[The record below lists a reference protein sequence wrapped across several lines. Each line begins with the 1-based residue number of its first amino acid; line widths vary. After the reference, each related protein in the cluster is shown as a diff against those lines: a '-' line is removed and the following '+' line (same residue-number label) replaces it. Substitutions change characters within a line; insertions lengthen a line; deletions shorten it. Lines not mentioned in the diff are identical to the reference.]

1 MFKTVEREAL
11 QRPIT
16 AALRQEFQQ
25 HEYER
30 QHSFCLLVYAISIGI
45 WFLFDLIVSFQ
56 GGQGFTL
63 YSVFAL
69 VLLYGQL
76 AVLQAIRKAWQFD
89 LFNLF
94 FALSYGIGLRLI
106 IEGLPAILQP
116 VWATLTASAMLYCA
130 SILPLRAWAFGGVA
144 ALVWLL
150 LSPVFNWGEVGPFR
164 MTLLISYWL
173 FFTGIISYSFHHTG
187 EAKLRNF
194 VMAKLL
200 FDQAYIDVL
209 TEIPNRRAFM
219 LNVER
224 QIHDAGGQHQYLA
237 MVDIDDFKKVN
248 DRYGHDIGDEVLKHV
263 GRQLRHVMNG
273 HEFARLGGEEFGI
286 FLCGLTRLEAEQ
298 AVDELCRQVR
308 EAPSEPPV
316 TVSIGIALLGPSDTL
331 SQALIKADHALYE
344 SKHNGKNR
352 FTYAA

>member
-1 MFKTVEREAL
+1 MFKTIEREAL

-16 AALRQEFQQ
+16 AALRQEFLQY
-25 HEYER
+25 EYER

-69 VLLYGQL
+69 VLLYAQL
-76 AVLQAIRKAWQFD
+76 AVLQGIGKAWQFD

-94 FALSYGIGLRLI
+94 FALIYGVGLRLI
-106 IEGLPAILQP
+106 IDGLPVILQP
-116 VWATLTASAMLYCA
+116 VWATLSASAMLFCA
-130 SILPLRAWAFGGVA
+130 SVLPLRAWAFGGVVTLA
-144 ALVWLL
+144 WLL
-150 LSPVFNWGEVGPFR
+150 LSPVFSPIEAGPFR
-164 MTLLISYWL
+164 TTLLISYWL
-173 FFTGIISYSFHHTG
+173 FLTGIISYSFHHTG

-200 FDQAYIDVL
+200 LDQAYIDAL
-209 TEIPNRRAFM
+209 TDIPNRRAFM

-224 QIHDAGGQHQYLA
+224 RINAADGQRQYLA

-263 GRQLRHVMNG
+263 GRQLKHVMNG

-286 FLCGLTRLEAEQ
+286 FLCGLTRLEAER

-316 TVSIGIALLGPSDTL
+316 TISIGLALLGPGDNL
-331 SQALIKADHALYE
+331 NQALIKADRALYE

>member
-1 MFKTVEREAL
+1 MFKTVEQEAL

-25 HEYER
+25 YEYER
-30 QHSFCLLVYAISIGI
+30 QHSFCLLIYAISIGI

-63 YSVFAL
+63 YSVLAL
-69 VLLYGQL
+69 VLLYAQL
-76 AVLQAIRKAWQFD
+76 AILQGIRKAWQFD
-89 LFNLF
+89 LFNLV

-106 IEGLPAILQP
+106 IDGLPVILQP
-116 VWATLTASAMLYCA
+116 VWATLSASAMLYCA
-130 SILPLRAWAFGGVA
+130 SILPLRTWAFAGVMV
-144 ALVWLL
+144 LDWLL
-150 LSPVFNWGEVGPFR
+150 LSPIFGSTEVGPFR

-173 FFTGIISYSFHHTG
+173 FFTGIISYNFHHTR
-187 EAKLRNF
+187 EARLRNF
-194 VMAKLL
+194 AMAKLL
-200 FDQAYIDVL
+200 LDQAYIDVL

-224 QIHDAGGQHQYLA
+224 QMQDAGERRQYLA
-237 MVDIDDFKKVN
+237 MVDVDDFKKVN
-248 DRYGHDIGDEVLKHV
+248 DRFGHDIGDEVLKHV
-263 GRQLRHVMNG
+263 GRQLKHVMNG

-286 FLCGLTRLEAEQ
+286 YLCGLTRLEAEQ

-316 TVSIGIALLGPSDTL
+316 TVSIGLALLGPGDSL
-331 SQALIKADHALYE
+331 SQALIKADKALYE

>member
-1 MFKTVEREAL
+1 MFQTIEREAL

-16 AALRQEFQQ
+16 AALRQEFLQY
-25 HEYER
+25 EYER

-56 GGQGFTL
+56 GGQGFSL
-63 YSVFAL
+63 HSVFAL
-69 VLLYGQL
+69 ILLYTQL
-76 AVLQAIRKAWQFD
+76 AILQGIRKAWQFD
-89 LFNLF
+89 LFNLV
-94 FALSYGIGLRLI
+94 FALCYGIGLRLI
-106 IEGLPAILQP
+106 IDGLPAILQP
-116 VWATLTASAMLYCA
+116 VWATLAASAMLYCA

-144 ALVWLL
+144 VLVWLL
-150 LSPVFNWGEVGPFR
+150 LSPVFSWGDVGPLR

-173 FFTGIISYSFHHTG
+173 FFTALISYNFHHTG
-187 EAKLRNF
+187 EARLRNF

-200 FDQAYIDVL
+200 LDQAYIDVL

-219 LNVER
+219 LNVEQR
-224 QIHDAGGQHQYLA
+224 IHAADGQRQYLA
-237 MVDIDDFKKVN
+237 MVDVDDFKKVN

-263 GRQLRHVMNG
+263 GRQLKHVMNG

-286 FLCGLTRLEAEQ
+286 FLCGLTRLEAER

-316 TVSIGIALLGPSDTL
+316 TISIGLALLGPGDNL
-331 SQALIKADHALYE
+331 SQALIKADRALYE